1 MAAAGAGGG
10 GGGAPGEGGEEK
22 RGKEIWNVAA
32 FALMM
37 ADPFIEGACVCWL
50 RRALDRWTD
59 DGAERRWSKPT
70 NQKHPLELKRAGTE
84 LEVGHVAQ
92 SASVLGFLLHKL
104 LTARAARARLGLF
117 SDGCVRACF

>member
-10 GGGAPGEGGEEK
+10 GGGAPGQGEEEK

-50 RRALDRWTD
+50 RRALDRWTVGPTTVPNA
-59 DGAERRWSKPT
+59 DGQ
-70 NQKHPLELKRAGTE
+70 NPLTKNT
-84 LEVGHVAQ
+84 H
-92 SASVLGFLLHKL
+92 SN
-104 LTARAARARLGLF
+104 
-117 SDGCVRACF
+117 